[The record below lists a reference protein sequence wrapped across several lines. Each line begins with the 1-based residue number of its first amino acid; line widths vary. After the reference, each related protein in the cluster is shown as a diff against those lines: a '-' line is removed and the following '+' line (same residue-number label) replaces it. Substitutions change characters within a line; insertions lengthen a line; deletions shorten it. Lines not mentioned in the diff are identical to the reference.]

1 MAWFAAL
8 PAGARSRSIRRLH
21 QKSGARQWRRQCS
34 WTFRGIRTWP
44 PERRSGWRGLHERG
58 RGRAL
63 DRLSFRRITDI
74 PFETYWAVLEK
85 WQCIEH
91 GGELRIGRSLL
102 RGPIEHDRDSGTY
115 RIKVRLGRGPLRPLL
130 CMRLNIDRWSWLP
143 ARTALELIPCERV
156 WPTAAYFRAGHLLLD
171 SLTRSV
177 QQHMPTQH
185 FDYVQ
190 GSSFAPN

>member
-1 MAWFAAL
+1 MNADA
-8 PAGARSRSIRRLH
+8 
-21 QKSGARQWRRQCS
+21 
-34 WTFRGIRTWP
+34 
-44 PERRSGWRGLHERG
+44 
-58 RGRAL
+58 GRAL

-74 PFETYWAVLEK
+74 PFETCWAVLEK
-85 WQCIEH
+85 WPCIEH

-115 RIKVRLGRGPLRPLL
+115 RIEVRLGRGPLRPRLR
-130 CMRLNIDRWSWLP
+130 MRLNIDRWSWLP

-177 QQHMPTQH
+177 PQQTRSWCQAVEAQH
-185 FDYVQ
+185 VRLDRQDFQVAEA
-190 GSSFAPN
+190 GLAGVPS

>member
-1 MAWFAAL
+1 MATAMLVDVQGDQDLAARTPERL
-8 PAGARSRSIRRLH
+8 AGPSSNAGA
-21 QKSGARQWRRQCS
+21 
-34 WTFRGIRTWP
+34 
-44 PERRSGWRGLHERG
+44 
-58 RGRAL
+58 GRAL

-115 RIKVRLGRGPLRPLL
+115 RIEVRLGRGPLRPLL
-130 CMRLNIDRWSWLP
+130 HMRLNIDRWSWLP
-143 ARTALELIPCERV
+143 ARTALELIPCRARV
-156 WPTAAYFRAGHLLLD
+156 AHRGLFPPAISCSN

-190 GSSFAPN
+190 SSSFAPNW

>member
-1 MAWFAAL
+1 MN
-8 PAGARSRSIRRLH
+8 AG
-21 QKSGARQWRRQCS
+21 
-34 WTFRGIRTWP
+34 T
-44 PERRSGWRGLHERG
+44 
-58 RGRAL
+58 GRAL

-102 RGPIEHDRDSGTY
+102 RGPVEHDRDSGTY
-115 RIKVRLGRGPLRPLL
+115 RIEVRLGRGPLRPLL
-130 CMRLNIDRWSWLP
+130 RMRLNIDRWSRRP

-177 QQHMPTQH
+177 PQHMPTQH
-185 FDYVQ
+185 FDHVPARQ
-190 GSSFAPN
+190 ATHTSGLTQPESGP

>member
-1 MAWFAAL
+1 MN
-8 PAGARSRSIRRLH
+8 AGA
-21 QKSGARQWRRQCS
+21 
-34 WTFRGIRTWP
+34 
-44 PERRSGWRGLHERG
+44 
-58 RGRAL
+58 GRAL

-74 PFETYWAVLEK
+74 PFETYGAVLEK
-85 WQCIEH
+85 WQCLEH

-115 RIKVRLGRGPLRPLL
+115 RIEVRLGRGPLRPLL
-130 CMRLNIDRWSWLP
+130 RMRLNIDRWSWLP

-177 QQHMPTQH
+177 PQHMPTQH
-185 FDYVQ
+185 FDPRAATVWRQVPADDQTGTVQ
-190 GSSFAPN
+190 SSSFAPNGRGHGVRR